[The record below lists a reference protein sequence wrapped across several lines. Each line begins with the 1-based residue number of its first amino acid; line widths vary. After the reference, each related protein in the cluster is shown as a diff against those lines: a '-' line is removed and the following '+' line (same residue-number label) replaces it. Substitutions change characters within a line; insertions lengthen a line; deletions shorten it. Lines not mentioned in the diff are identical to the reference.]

1 MSEGIGDFLDGQFAA
16 QDAAGAPPAAPEAPA
31 APAAP
36 AAPEAPVDL
45 DGALEGDKFDRAY
58 VERLRKE
65 AASYRSKAKTYGDV
79 FDQYEEADREA
90 FLSLAKTL
98 REDPKS
104 AAQEMAAAAEAILKQ
119 YETGQPQGVDADGEP
134 QYLTMADYQRLQE
147 EQAVAAEMKNIE
159 VEARELGYT
168 IDQKDVDYRLLLIT
182 AQNETGG
189 DIAAAHAKIEARNQA
204 IVDKYLAA
212 KAADAEGSPRV
223 PAGDAQIPGTAQP
236 IKSFKDARAGLEAFI
251 AQQRTGM

>member
-1 MSEGIGDFLDGQFAA
+1 
-16 QDAAGAPPAAPEAPA
+16 
-31 APAAP
+31 
-36 AAPEAPVDL
+36 
-45 DGALEGDKFDRAY
+45 
-58 VERLRKE
+58 
-65 AASYRSKAKTYGDV
+65 
-79 FDQYEEADREA
+79 
-90 FLSLAKTL
+90 
-98 REDPKS
+98 
-104 AAQEMAAAAEAILKQ
+104 
-119 YETGQPQGVDADGEP
+119 
-134 QYLTMADYQRLQE
+134 MADYQRLQE